1 MTRAL
6 PLVLATLIAGAP
18 LAPGGQQSDEM
29 ISRRLVALLFPGM
42 IDSIVEGLAEEV
54 PETLLPDGATPLVSS
69 TSSRGVTVVAELP
82 SFAAADR
89 PRYERKL
96 AAAGWKEGEGPLGGG
111 GLMSSPVPVPTMYC
125 QGDEALSFSSQPKPG
140 GGVVFRLSVMQGVM
154 YGPCGGRDARGPRS
168 AFDEIEVPALP
179 PPPGSRSSGTSGSS
193 GGDASAQTTRL
204 QTKLS
209 ASEVEAHYT
218 SLLTSHGWTM
228 SSRAAADG
236 VSMARFAVTPDTGTD
251 KSPRLATL
259 EALSLPDGNVLV
271 TLRVIGPR
279 RGW

>member
-18 LAPGGQQSDEM
+18 LAAGGQQSDDM

-96 AAAGWKEGEGPLGGG
+96 AAAGWKEGEGP
-111 GLMSSPVPVPTMYC
+111 
-125 QGDEALSFSSQPKPG
+125 F
-140 GGVVFRLSVMQGVM
+140 
-154 YGPCGGRDARGPRS
+154 
-168 AFDEIEVPALP
+168 
-179 PPPGSRSSGTSGSS
+179 
-193 GGDASAQTTRL
+193 
-204 QTKLS
+204 
-209 ASEVEAHYT
+209 
-218 SLLTSHGWTM
+218 TSHGWTM

-259 EALSLPDGNVLV
+259 EALTLPDGNVLV
-271 TLRVIGPR
+271 TLRVMGPR